1 MKFSDLFKEAI
12 QKNYEKGEVL
22 HRPHE
27 KCISLGYV
35 QSGMLSMKKYLSSGK
50 ALSLTKFYPGEMYGE
65 LLVLAEE
72 NYRGWLIADEP
83 ATVLELNVEQLNNLL
98 MEPSFKKIFFQRISY
113 RVSTMTER
121 MEILSYKKISD
132 RIILYLLSHFD
143 EGKEFEVNIT
153 TLAEELDFSREA
165 LSRAISL
172 LENKEILFKNGHKLK
187 IPSFPLLETQLSFN

>member
-1 MKFSDLFKEAI
+1 MKFSDLFKDAV
-12 QKNYEKGEVL
+12 QKDYEKGEVL

-35 QSGMLSMKKYLSSGK
+35 QSGMLSMKNYLSSGK

-83 ATVLELNVEQLNNLL
+83 TTVLELNAERLSYLL
-98 MEPSFKKIFFQRISY
+98 MESSFKKIFFRRISY

-121 MEILSYKKISD
+121 MEILTYKKVSD
-132 RIILYLLSHFD
+132 RIILYFLSHYD
-143 EGKEFEVNIT
+143 EGKEFEINIT
-153 TLAEELDFSREA
+153 SLAEELDCSREA
-165 LSRAISL
+165 LSRAISF
-172 LENKEILFKNGHKLK
+172 LEKEEFLSKRGHKLR
-187 IPSFPLLETQLSFN
+187 ILSFPLLETKLSFN